1 MRADAW
7 SDDEII
13 LAVATCPREKQSYSP
28 RHKNVIELADLL
40 GRSRGAVSLHFANIS
55 HLIHGGDHG
64 KTHVGRRTREI
75 FDEYKGR
82 DEELQAKASEIRRRL
97 LQIDL
102 TPRAEREVPEDEAR
116 KLIQEIIDEARK
128 AGLPDEAV
136 VTYERKGSWYVG
148 ALMPLDSVILR
159 FEAPGTLFARA
170 LLVILDQNG
179 IRSRGLDLA
188 ARGEWQE
195 LVDEQLKIDAP
206 LLHQEE
212 LSPKDRTTLL
222 IRLRQLGSLRFWSLE
237 HGLDRFISDTD
248 RDALRTEIA
257 SRLDI
262 DASKLCDE
270 CLLMLKDLTE
280 EGDEPVQ
287 PEEAQNASRE
297 S

>member
-1 MRADAW
+1 M
-7 SDDEII
+7 
-13 LAVATCPREKQSYSP
+13 
-28 RHKNVIELADLL
+28 
-40 GRSRGAVSLHFANIS
+40 SLHFANIS